1 MSAATLAPPVRPK
14 FNSLVTSDRLRE
26 GAGLR
31 MPASRVSNIRKGRT
45 SVFREEMGADDAI
58 SWGPDSYLVVP
69 GDKYSTLP
77 APTSSSTVLAD
88 DADKT
93 PRSAKVIVQGTASD
107 ASKPWYAKLANRPAL
122 TKRLSGQGRMAVPS
136 VTLSATES

>member
-1 MSAATLAPPVRPK
+1 MSAATLSPPVRPK

-45 SVFREEMGADDAI
+45 SVFREEMGAEDAV
-58 SWGPDSYLVVP
+58 SWGPDAYLVVP

-77 APTSSSTVLAD
+77 APDED
-88 DADKT
+88 DKKDEYT
-93 PRSAKVIVQGTASD
+93 TDSPKVILEGSRA

-122 TKRLSGQGRMAVPS
+122 TKRLSSQGRIAVPS
-136 VTLSATES
+136 VTLSGTDE